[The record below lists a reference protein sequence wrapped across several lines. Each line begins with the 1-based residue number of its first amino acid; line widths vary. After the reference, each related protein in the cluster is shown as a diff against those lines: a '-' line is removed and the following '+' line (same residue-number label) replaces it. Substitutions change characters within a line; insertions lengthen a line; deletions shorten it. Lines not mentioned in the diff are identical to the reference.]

1 MRTLVRTVNEW
12 DAPTMLKIYDN
23 YIGTNTC
30 SDTELPT
37 IAEFVKRID
46 KYTYGF
52 GWLLSEIDSETAGF
66 CVLSENSYNPKDMF
80 SAEIKLWVK
89 PNLMRRGV
97 GNSLYHMMFGLM
109 ELGDKRKVYAR
120 INLPNSDAVAFHKH
134 WGFNEVETLKGGFE
148 KNGDKYDVL
157 VMERDL
163 VPSKPDAIK
172 PIKPIIVKLDKPA
185 EFRKLQLEAGDLI
198 KPLSL

>member
-23 YIGTNTC
+23 YIDTNTC
-30 SDTELPT
+30 ADTTLPT
-37 IAEFVKRID
+37 IAEFVQRID

-80 SAEIKLWVK
+80 SAEINLWVK
-89 PNLMRRGV
+89 PSLMRRGV
-97 GNSLYHMMFGLM
+97 GDSLYHMMFGLM

-120 INLPNSDAVAFHKH
+120 INLPNNDAVEFHKH
-134 WGFNEVETLKGGFE
+134 WGFNEVETVKGGFE

-163 VPSKPDAIK
+163 VPSKPDAVK
-172 PIKPIIVKLDKPA
+172 PIKPIIVKLDKPS

-198 KPLSL
+198 KPIC